1 MADPKTTVSEVMT
14 KNPITLD
21 AKTTVEDAARAMR
34 DADIGDVLVM
44 EDNHLCGIVTD
55 RDIVL
60 RSIAEGQNPGQ
71 MPIRRIC
78 SETLASASPSDTV
91 EDAVRMMRERS
102 VRRLPVVEGDKPIGI
117 LSIGDLA
124 VERDPRSALGEI
136 SAAPPN
142 R

>member
-1 MADPKTTVSEVMT
+1 MAKDKTTVSEVMT
-14 KNPITLD
+14 KNPITID
-21 AKTTVEDAARAMR
+21 SQASIEEAARAMR

-44 EDNHLCGIVTD
+44 ENSHVCGIVTD

-60 RSIAEGQNPGQ
+60 RAIAEGQNPNTT
-71 MPIRRIC
+71 PVRRIC
-78 SETLASASPSDTV
+78 SETLATAKATDRV
-91 EDAVRMMRERS
+91 DDAVRTMRERS
-102 VRRLPVVEGDKPIGI
+102 IRRLPVMEGDRPIGI